1 MRAEVRLQM
10 RSEARYADFNIFEK
24 SSNKGNTKKV
34 IIAASTALRSKEKS
48 PLKEE
53 LILCVLP

>member
-1 MRAEVRLQM
+1 M